1 MVTPSLLRSHALN
14 VASIKSTSQTVIK
27 ECVRVMGLSEEIGH
41 KIQNDLSISCSHF
54 KLYQLTRENW
64 DDANGQNEKS
74 ADKHA
79 GLLAILPNNGAFL
92 MSQSFVHHHL

>member
-14 VASIKSTSQTVIK
+14 VASIKSTSQTFIK
-27 ECVRVMGLSEEIGH
+27 ECIRVMGLS
-41 KIQNDLSISCSHF
+41 KIQNDLSISCSLF

-74 ADKHA
+74 DDKHA
-79 GLLAILPNNGAFL
+79 GDPSEQRGF
-92 MSQSFVHHHL
+92 SDVSKFCSPSFIG